1 MDGPRCLDCLSRPI
15 LGGGY
20 TCAVF
25 ELFGEAAG
33 IDEADFAGDLG
44 GGGAGFIEEVHGG
57 RTRVLIWNSWGL
69 NLQDKLY
76 HLESKLPDLEK
87 PAWASLR
94 G

>member
-15 LGGGY
+15 LGGGH

-33 IDEADFAGDLG
+33 IDEAGFAGDLG
-44 GGGAGFIEEVHGG
+44 GGGAGFIEEAHGG
-57 RTRVLIWNSWGL
+57 RTRVLMWNSWGL

>member
-1 MDGPRCLDCLSRPI
+1 MGEPRCLPRLLRSI
-15 LGGGY
+15 FGGCHPG
-20 TCAVF
+20 AVF

-33 IDEADFAGDLG
+33 IDKAGFAGDLG
-44 GGGAGFIEEVHGG
+44 GGEAGFIEEAHGG
-57 RTRVLIWNSWGL
+57 RTRVLMWNSWGL

-94 G
+94 D